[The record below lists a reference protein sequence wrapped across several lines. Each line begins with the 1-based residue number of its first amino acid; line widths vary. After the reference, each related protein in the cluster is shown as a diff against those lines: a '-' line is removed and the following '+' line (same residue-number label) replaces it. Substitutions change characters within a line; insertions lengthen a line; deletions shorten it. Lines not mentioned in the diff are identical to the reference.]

1 MRENLPMPTR
11 VQNLYRAAMRRNAAL
26 QSPREEEVF
35 TERPAIAL
43 DGSLITIR
51 HYPTPSNPPR
61 VRGSRRLVPKHR
73 LTVPPEDLGLTEDQ
87 ARALTC
93 AWR

>member
-1 MRENLPMPTR
+1 MPAR
-11 VQNLYRAAMRRNAAL
+11 VQDIYRAAMRRNAL
-26 QSPREEEVF
+26 RPTREQEVF
-35 TERPAIAL
+35 TERPAIAP

-51 HYPTPSNPPR
+51 HYPTPGSPPR

-73 LTVPPEDLGLTEDQ
+73 LTVPPGDLGLTEDQ

>member
-1 MRENLPMPTR
+1 MPAR
-11 VQNLYRAAMRRNAAL
+11 IQDVYRAALRRNAAL
-26 QSPREEEVF
+26 RPEIEREVF